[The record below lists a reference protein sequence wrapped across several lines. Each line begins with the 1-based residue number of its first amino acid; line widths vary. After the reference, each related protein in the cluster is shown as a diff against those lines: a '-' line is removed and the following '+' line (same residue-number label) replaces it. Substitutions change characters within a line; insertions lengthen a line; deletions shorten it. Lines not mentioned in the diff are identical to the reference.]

1 MTMTVDLN
9 PVETLLAIAE
19 IATALAGF
27 SGVVVVFGSRSQ
39 GSWHA
44 GDRMRLSFLLEAS
57 LAAGGFALL
66 TLLLLNTTG
75 DEGLAWT
82 AAGAIWVLYTVYSLA
97 SSRRRIRR
105 NLESHDD
112 VDRVANRLVT
122 GLFVIL
128 MVLQVANA
136 LLWQAFAPLLAALIL
151 NLAGAAMQFT
161 RLIRSAFHD

>member
-1 MTMTVDLN
+1 MTVDLN

-39 GSWHA
+39 GSWQA

-66 TLLLLNTTG
+66 TLLLLNTTS

-82 AAGAIWVLYTVYSLA
+82 TTGAIWVLYMVYSLA
-97 SSRRRIRR
+97 SSHQRIRR

-136 LLWQAFAPLLAALIL
+136 LLWQAFAPLLAALTL

>member
-39 GSWHA
+39 GSWQA
-44 GDRMRLSFLLEAS
+44 GDRMRLGFLLEAS

-82 AAGAIWVLYTVYSLA
+82 AAGAIWALYKDLYQANDFTNGQKVDWHWGKTRFGSDIDHRMRLQARGDGSLNPFEQVYK
-97 SSRRRIRR
+97 
-105 NLESHDD
+105 
-112 VDRVANRLVT
+112 
-122 GLFVIL
+122 
-128 MVLQVANA
+128 
-136 LLWQAFAPLLAALIL
+136 
-151 NLAGAAMQFT
+151 
-161 RLIRSAFHD
+161 SA